1 MLTKNDN
8 GYDYD
13 SVKRWYTNIDFEDY
27 GDMFLCIH
35 LPGHWAGARI
45 CMSSKTISYM
55 DSKKPTT
62 TIAHE
67 RMHRIEKYLNSKID
81 RPGK

>member
-1 MLTKNDN
+1 MFYFNTSFYPMLTKNDN

-13 SVKRWYTNIDFEDY
+13 SVKIWYRNIDFEDY

-35 LPGHWAGARI
+35 LPGHWARARI

-55 DSKKPTT
+55 DSNKPTT
-62 TIAHE
+62 
-67 RMHRIEKYLNSKID
+67 
-81 RPGK
+81 